1 MNEILY
7 EALGIIATLFVLVS
21 FLFTNEKR
29 IRQINII
36 GAVLFVIYG
45 VIIGAHAVY
54 ILNGALIFI
63 HIYKLLKQRN
73 AKEGTD
79 ESDS

>member
-1 MNEILY
+1 MIH
-7 EALGIIATLFVLVS
+7 EALGIVATLFVLLS

-45 VIIGAHAVY
+45 IIISAISVY
-54 ILNGALIFI
+54 ILNGALIII
-63 HIYKLLKQRN
+63 HIYKLLKQRG
-73 AKEGTD
+73 AGK
-79 ESDS
+79 

>member
-1 MNEILY
+1 MNEILH

-36 GAVLFVIYG
+36 GAVLFVVYG
-45 VIIGAHAVY
+45 IIISAHSVY

-63 HIYKLLKQRN
+63 HIYKLFKQ
-73 AKEGTD
+73 KEGKD
-79 ESDS
+79 EGDS